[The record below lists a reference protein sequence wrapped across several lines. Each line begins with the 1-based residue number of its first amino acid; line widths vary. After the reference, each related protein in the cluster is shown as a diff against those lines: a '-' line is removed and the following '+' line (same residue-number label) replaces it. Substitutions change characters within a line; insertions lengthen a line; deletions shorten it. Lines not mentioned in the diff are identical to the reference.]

1 MKKSWGYILN
11 SGKNNKIAYF
21 IRQFTKC
28 SIPRWLLNKRL
39 DRIIERD
46 SKRYSAEEIEE
57 RVSYYCKLLSHKALP
72 ADAERLGDFKLKG
85 NGSAYYFDSQEI
97 VRWFDKDLKWCHLF
111 GDVTH
116 VPPYP
121 TIVKSRPIAGD
132 NANSVVLNLD
142 KCRHFV
148 FLHDKIPFR
157 EKTDRTI
164 FRGSVKGNAQRTLFM
179 ERFKGNPR
187 IDTADTYAGPTDQ
200 QVITKDLQPQITLY
214 AHLKY
219 KFIMAIE
226 GNDVASNLKW
236 IMSSSSLAVMPK
248 PTYETW
254 FMEGRLKADYHYVE
268 VKPDF
273 SDLEEKMDYY
283 ISNPDKAEEIIR
295 NANNYIAQFKDWRKE
310 RLVALLTMRRYFEMT
325 GQKL

>member
-21 IRQFTKC
+21 IRQSIKC
-28 SIPRWLLNKRL
+28 AIPRWILNRRVNK
-39 DRIIERD
+39 IIERD
-46 SKRYSAEEIEE
+46 SKRYSSSEIEE
-57 RVSYYCKLLSHKALP
+57 RVSYYCKLLTQSPLSK
-72 ADAERLGDFKLKG
+72 DATMLKDFKLKG

-97 VRWFDKDLKWCHLF
+97 VRWFDGNLRWSYLF
-111 GDVTH
+111 GDVIH
-116 VPPYP
+116 VPATP

-148 FLHDKIPFR
+148 FLNDKIPFR
-157 EKTDRTI
+157 QKADRTI

-179 ERFKGNPR
+179 ELYKNNPR
-187 IDTADTYAGPTDQ
+187 VDTADTYAGPTDQ

-254 FMEGRLKADYHYVE
+254 FMEGRLKAGYHYVE

-273 SDLEEKMDYY
+273 SDLEQQMDYY
-283 ISNPDKAEEIIR
+283 ISHPEEAEAIVR
-295 NANNYIAQFKDWRKE
+295 HANEYIAQFRDWRKE
-310 RLVALLTMRRYFEMT
+310 RLVALLTMKRYFEMT
-325 GQKL
+325 GQKF